1 LTKIKD
7 NVISRKKR
15 GGYLNMPIRM
25 NGIKYFLTE
34 DIADMIPLSQKAI
47 QGYIK
52 KGRIHGIK
60 IGRSW
65 YISNASIN
73 EFLQTGGPKKV
84 TTE

>member
-1 LTKIKD
+1 
-7 NVISRKKR
+7 
-15 GGYLNMPIRM
+15 MPIRM

-34 DIADMIPLSQKAI
+34 ELADMIPLTQKAI
-47 QGYIK
+47 QAYIK

-65 YISNASIN
+65 YVSNASLN
-73 EFLQTGGPKKV
+73 EFLATGRCKKV